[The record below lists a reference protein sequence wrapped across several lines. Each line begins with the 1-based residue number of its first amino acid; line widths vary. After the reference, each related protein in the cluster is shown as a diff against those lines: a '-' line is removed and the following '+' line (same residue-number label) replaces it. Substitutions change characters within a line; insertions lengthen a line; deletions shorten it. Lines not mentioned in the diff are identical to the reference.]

1 MAAWLNVV
9 ESLGVVVVV
18 LGGAERHPSQS
29 VRGVSHS
36 VSVSSSGLFQK
47 PQWGVHERT
56 SMKEHLV

>member
-1 MAAWLNVV
+1 MVAAWLNVVV

-29 VRGVSHS
+29 VRGVSRS

-47 PQWGVHERT
+47 
-56 SMKEHLV
+56 EHQ